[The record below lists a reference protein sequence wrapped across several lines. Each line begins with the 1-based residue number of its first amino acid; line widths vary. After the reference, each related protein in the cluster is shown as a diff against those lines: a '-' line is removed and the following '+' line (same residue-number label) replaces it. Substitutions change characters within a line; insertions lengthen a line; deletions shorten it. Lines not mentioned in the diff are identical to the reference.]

1 MRLDEGRLD
10 PKLLCRRQILTALSA
25 ATVTGV
31 LVGVPAFP
39 VQARAPAG
47 NNRRLKLLR
56 YHGGARLTAHYYRNG
71 SYQPAVL
78 KQINR
83 LCRDQLQNEATV
95 MDPALIDFMYEVC
108 RAIDGKAT
116 VHIISAYRTAKTNL
130 MLRGKS
136 ANVSKKSLHMQGRA
150 IDIRIP
156 PHAAE
161 EVAEAARSL
170 NMGGV
175 GLYRKSGFVH
185 LDTGP
190 ARFWTR

>member
-1 MRLDEGRLD
+1 MTQQKSEHLSRRRLL
-10 PKLLCRRQILTALSA
+10 ANVSA
-25 ATVTGV
+25 IAVIGAV
-31 LVGVPAFP
+31 IGPPAFP
-39 VQARAPAG
+39 ALARAPAG
-47 NNRRLKLLR
+47 NSRRLKLLR

-71 SYQPAVL
+71 SYQAAVL

-83 LCRDQLQNEATV
+83 LCRDQVQNEATE

-108 RAIDGKAT
+108 RAVNSKAT
-116 VHIISAYRTAKTNL
+116 VHVISAYRTARTNM

-136 ANVSKKSLHMQGRA
+136 TNVSKKSLHMQGRA

-170 NMGGV
+170 HMGGV

>member
-1 MRLDEGRLD
+1 MTLLDG
-10 PKLLCRRQILTALSA
+10 KLFSRRQVLTGLSA
-25 ATVTGV
+25 VTLTGA
-31 LVGVPAFP
+31 LLGSPALP

-47 NNRRLKLLR
+47 KVRRLKLLR
-56 YHGGARLTAHYYRNG
+56 YHGGARLTADYYRNG
-71 SYQPAVL
+71 AYQTAAL

-83 LCRDQLQNEATV
+83 LCRDQLQNEATA
-95 MDPALIDFMYEVC
+95 MDPALIDYMYEVC
-108 RAIDGKAT
+108 RAINGKAT
-116 VHIISAYRTAKTNL
+116 VHIISAYRTAKTNM

-136 ANVSKKSLHMQGRA
+136 TNVSRKSLHMLGRA

-170 NMGGV
+170 HMGGV

>member
-1 MRLDEGRLD
+1 MTERKSARLSRRH
-10 PKLLCRRQILTALSA
+10 LLGSASAVAVMGAMIGVSAL
-25 ATVTGV
+25 
-31 LVGVPAFP
+31 PAL
-39 VQARAPAG
+39 ARAPAG
-47 NNRRLKLLR
+47 NSRRLKLLR

-71 SYQPAVL
+71 SYQAAVI

-83 LCRDQLQNEATV
+83 LCRDQLQNEATD
-95 MDPALIDFMYEVC
+95 MDPALIDYMYEVC
-108 RAIDGKAT
+108 RAVDGKAT
-116 VHIISAYRTAKTNL
+116 VHIISAYRTAKTNV

-170 NMGGV
+170 HMGGV
-175 GLYRKSGFVH
+175 GLYQKSGVVH